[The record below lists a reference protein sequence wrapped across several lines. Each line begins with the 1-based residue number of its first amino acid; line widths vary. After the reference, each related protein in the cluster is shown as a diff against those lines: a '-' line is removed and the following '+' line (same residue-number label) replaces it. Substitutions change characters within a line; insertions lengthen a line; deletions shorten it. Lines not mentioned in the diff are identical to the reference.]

1 MSIISDSSL
10 ASLVD
15 PLIRRR
21 PHSALAIGLISRGE
35 NAFFGFGRLSQEQ
48 AAPPAEDTVFEIG
61 SVTKVFT
68 STLLAI
74 QVAAGHL
81 ELDMPAA
88 ALVPELASLPPE
100 ITLRRLATH
109 SAGMMPLPPNLIP
122 IMMKNRRN
130 PYASYTAEHL
140 LEYLSTY
147 NPKPLPDD
155 KTKVAYSN
163 LGMGMLGFILSRY
176 LGVSYEQAVS
186 EAILGP
192 LGMVDTGI
200 TLTESQHR
208 RLAPA
213 HDGKGKPTS
222 NWDIPTLAGAG
233 ALRSTVQDMLVF
245 MEAQLTP
252 PEGLLGR
259 AIEYSHTP
267 QRSQEVKMN
276 FPERLLRR
284 LGGNKEDF
292 VLYTDAI
299 ALGWMIG
306 SLGAGGPQV
315 YWHNGATGG
324 YRAFVGFVPQ
334 QGAAVVALHNCGP
347 SEMDMML
354 GRYCIDDV
362 GFLALKAVCDLT
374 HNGGIS

>member
-1 MSIISDSSL
+1 LSTISDSSL

-15 PLIRRR
+15 PQLRRR
-21 PHSALAIGLISRGE
+21 PHSALAIGLISQGE
-35 NAFFGFGRLSQEQ
+35 SAFFGFGQLSQEQ
-48 AAPPAEDTVFEIG
+48 AAPPIGDTVFEIG

-74 QVAAGHL
+74 QVEAGRL

-88 ALVPELASLPPE
+88 ALMPEVASLPPE

-109 SAGMMPLPPNLIP
+109 TAGLPPLPANFIP
-122 IMMKNRRN
+122 IMMKNRLN
-130 PYASYTAEHL
+130 PYASYTPEHL
-140 LEYLSTY
+140 LEFLATY
-147 NPKPLPDD
+147 RPKAPPDD
-155 KTKVAYSN
+155 QTKVAYSN
-163 LGMGMLGFILSRY
+163 LGMGLLGFILSCY
-176 LGVSYEQAVS
+176 LEVSYEQAVS

-192 LGMVDTGI
+192 LGMVDSGI
-200 TLTESQHR
+200 TLGDPQRS

-233 ALRSTVQDMLVF
+233 ALRSTVQDMLAF
-245 MEAQLTP
+245 LAAQLQP
-252 PEGLLGR
+252 PAGLLGR
-259 AIEYSHTP
+259 AIENSQSA
-267 QRSQEVKMN
+267 QRSQAVKIS

-284 LGGNKEDF
+284 LGGNKEDY
-292 VLYTDAI
+292 VLFTDGI

-324 YRAFVGFVPQ
+324 YRAFVGVVPQ
-334 QGAAVVALHNCGP
+334 QQAAVVALHNCGP
-347 SEMDMML
+347 RELDMIL
-354 GRYCIDDV
+354 ARYCIDDV
-362 GFLALKAVCDLT
+362 GFLALKAVCDLN

>member
-1 MSIISDSSL
+1 LSTISDSSL
-10 ASLVD
+10 AALVD

-21 PHSALAIGLISRGE
+21 PNSAVAIGLSSRGE
-35 NAFFGFGRLSQEQ
+35 SAFLGFGRLSQEQ
-48 AAPPAEDTVFEIG
+48 AALPTGDTVYEIG

-74 QVAAGHL
+74 LVAAGRL

-88 ALVPELASLPPE
+88 ALVPELANLPPG

-109 SAGMMPLPPNLIP
+109 SAGMPPLPPNIIP
-122 IMMKNRRN
+122 MMMKNRRN
-130 PYASYTAEHL
+130 PYASYTPEHL

-147 NPKPLPDD
+147 NPKPLPDEQ
-155 KTKVAYSN
+155 TKVAYSN
-163 LGMGMLGFILSRY
+163 LGMGLLGFILSRY
-176 LGVSYEQAVS
+176 LGVSYEQAVG
-186 EAILGP
+186 EAILSP
-192 LGMVDTGI
+192 LGMSDTAI
-200 TLTESQHR
+200 NLSESQHR

-245 MEAQLTP
+245 MAAQLQP
-252 PEGLLGR
+252 PAGLLGQ
-259 AIEYSHTP
+259 AIENSHTP
-267 QRSQEVKMN
+267 QRSQAVKIS

-284 LGGNKEDF
+284 LGGNKEDYL
-292 VLYTDAI
+292 LYTDGI

-347 SEMDMML
+347 TEMDMML
-354 GRYCIDDV
+354 ARYCIDDV
-362 GFLALKAVCDLT
+362 GFLALKALCQIDQF
-374 HNGGIS
+374 GGIP